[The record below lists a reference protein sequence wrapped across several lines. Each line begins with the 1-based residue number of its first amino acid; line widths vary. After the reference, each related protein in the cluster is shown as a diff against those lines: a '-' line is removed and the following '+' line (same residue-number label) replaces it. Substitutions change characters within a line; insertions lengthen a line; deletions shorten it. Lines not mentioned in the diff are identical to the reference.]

1 MYKLFTGELSLQCSQ
16 QHVLETFSS
25 SKSHY
30 LSVCVDN
37 TKHCTSLGDRALSE
51 NVKPISTSQSW
62 CLSICMFTGI
72 SIEHFKSFFFFIS
85 FLFVLICSKTV
96 HLYVFSRYLHLKPL
110 TKEEQ
115 KQFVK

>member
-1 MYKLFTGELSLQCSQ
+1 MYKLFTGEKSLQCSQ

-62 CLSICMFTGI
+62 CLSFCMFTGI
-72 SIEHFKSFFFFIS
+72 SIGHLKSVFD
-85 FLFVLICSKTV
+85 LVLICSETV

-115 KQFVK
+115 KQLVK

>member
-1 MYKLFTGELSLQCSQ
+1 
-16 QHVLETFSS
+16 
-25 SKSHY
+25 
-30 LSVCVDN
+30 VDN

-62 CLSICMFTGI
+62 CLSFCMFTGI
-72 SIEHFKSFFFFIS
+72 SIGHLKSVFD
-85 FLFVLICSKTV
+85 LVLICSETV

-115 KQFVK
+115 KQLVK